1 MSISGLQEERPL
13 LNESST
19 TLLTK
24 LQHDN
29 QMLRY
34 KVQKLLSELDAASR
48 LFQNTQPQEAGSEFR
63 NEGVLQLHS
72 SLQDD
77 ILKQPLNLEIV
88 GLHGDVIG
96 SQQYMADNRNEFE
109 DAVKNAAKQSSLLGE
124 GKVPFG
130 EHSRYVTPIKYEDE
144 NVAKTLPDGKVESVT
159 FDINSEYL
167 ILADYED
174 ALNAMNVSDVVRNSV
189 ADCTDHVDDVTVVQ
203 LRDNGGVI
211 RSSAELN
218 NEGIIAGSSVHIKE
232 HKIAADIPFMVNF
245 LEYAIKDGRDTQPPI
260 QVKEKVFAR
269 PEKDAFFDHTV
280 NIHSSE
286 EYSTE
291 GPNKNVGSKQA
302 KVVYET
308 YDGEENNIQIIKST
322 VKLLQAQF
330 EDMSHG
336 TGSVLP
342 CVALATE
349 LEQNLFRLQD
359 SITQCEV
366 QKSDFCAQ
374 LKKGMKVS
382 VVKLKEMAERLVDDI
397 DEQLYKLLSRI
408 VRKLKKFKENLQDNW
423 CHMAHK
429 YVSKNDAVYNWLH
442 SSVLL
447 ECKESK
453 RHTKKKKFKEFS
465 FKEPSRLKGK
475 FVRSTSDGNYK
486 GMDEPNIF
494 KIHNTG
500 GGYNGFKSGD
510 SITASEEGQ
519 RSGMQYILTQ
529 TDYVIQSHINE
540 KHVPDKV
547 IVNHDNLNE
556 EHFKITV
563 PEAFEKSKDE
573 EQYMSELHTIWK
585 HDNQGTF
592 KNHFNEE
599 EKNKSVNKHKNVP
612 LANTCWQTYNGKTVC
627 KRFKN
632 NQFLHSEK
640 LKDQYDAQS
649 HRDNNCY
656 EKKNLK
662 SQCNDKN
669 EKEYKKIKI
678 KHNWQDESKHLK
690 HLILEQDASW
700 DRVDTSGPKHNNISG
715 DWVLKM
721 GNSRAMHRKLERK
734 SDWLF
739 ERADARKMQ
748 RERQHVT
755 GNWYFER
762 AHGRAYCRFHPHSN
776 WCKTGTCSDQNY
788 DRPRQSGYEND
799 YSEDDRFH
807 RVETWYKKFIL
818 HTSHAAKKLMKH
830 SFSCFQN
837 KMNCHNHH

>member
-1 MSISGLQEERPL
+1 LSISGLQEERPL
-13 LNESST
+13 LNDSTT

-34 KVQKLLSELDAASR
+34 KVEKLLSELDAASQ
-48 LFQNTQPQEAGSEFR
+48 LYQNTQPQEAGSEFK
-63 NEGVLQLHS
+63 NEGILQLHS

-77 ILKQPLNLEIV
+77 ILKQPLNLEIA
-88 GLHGDVIG
+88 GLHGDVMG
-96 SQQYMADNRNEFE
+96 SQQYMADNRNEHE
-109 DAVKNAAKQSSLLGE
+109 DVVGNAAKQSSLLGE

-130 EHSRYVTPIKYEDE
+130 EHSEYVTPIKYEDE
-144 NVAKTLPDGKVESVT
+144 NVAETLPDGKVESVT

-167 ILADYED
+167 ILTDYEG
-174 ALNAMNVSDVVRNSV
+174 AMNVSGVVRNCV
-189 ADCTDHVDDVTVVQ
+189 ADCTDHVDDMTIVQ

-211 RSSAELN
+211 RPSAELN
-218 NEGIIAGSSVHIKE
+218 NEGTIAGSSAH
-232 HKIAADIPFMVNF
+232 M
-245 LEYAIKDGRDTQPPI
+245 KDGRDTQPPI
-260 QVKEKVFAR
+260 QVKKKAFAR
-269 PEKDAFFDHTV
+269 PEKDDFIDHTV

-291 GPNKNVGSKQA
+291 GPNRNVFSKQP
-302 KVVYET
+302 KVMYET
-308 YDGEENNIQIIKST
+308 YDGEENNMEIIKST
-322 VKLLQAQF
+322 VKLLRAQF
-330 EDMSHG
+330 EDMSHD
-336 TGSVLP
+336 TGRVLP
-342 CVALATE
+342 CVALAME

-359 SITQCEV
+359 SITHCEV
-366 QKSDFCAQ
+366 QKSDLCAQ

-397 DEQLYKLLSRI
+397 DQQLYKLLSRI

-423 CHMAHK
+423 CRMAHK
-429 YVSKNDAVYNWLH
+429 YVSKNDAVYNWLY

-453 RHTKKKKFKEFS
+453 RHPKKEKLKGLS
-465 FKEPSRLKGK
+465 SKEPSRLKGK
-475 FVRSTSDGNYK
+475 FVRSTSDGNYE
-486 GMDEPNIF
+486 GMDEANIF
-494 KIHNTG
+494 KIHNTDEG
-500 GGYNGFKSGD
+500 DNGFKSSD
-510 SITASEEGQ
+510 SIIASEEDH

-529 TDYVIQSHINE
+529 TDYVIQSHINDN
-540 KHVPDKV
+540 HAPDKV

-556 EHFKITV
+556 GHFKITV
-563 PEAFEKSKDE
+563 PEIFEKSKDE
-573 EQYMSELHTIWK
+573 EQYMSESHTIWK

-599 EKNKSVNKHKNVP
+599 ENNKHKNVP
-612 LANTCWQTYNGKTVC
+612 LAHTCWQTYNSKTVC

-632 NQFLHSEK
+632 NQVLHSEK

-649 HRDNNCY
+649 NRDNDCH
-656 EKKNLK
+656 EERNLK

-669 EKEYKKIKI
+669 EKESKELKT
-678 KHNWQDESKHLK
+678 KHNRQDENKHFKQSLN
-690 HLILEQDASW
+690 LEQDASW
-700 DRVDTSGPKHNNISG
+700 GRFDTSSPKHNNISG

-721 GNSRAMHRKLERK
+721 GNSRAMHREVEHR

-739 ERADARKMQ
+739 ERADARKVK
-748 RERQHVT
+748 REREHVR

-776 WCKTGTCSDQNY
+776 WCKTGSCSDG
-788 DRPRQSGYEND
+788 PCQSGYESD

-807 RVETWYKKFIL
+807 HVKTWSKKFIL
-818 HTSHAAKKLMKH
+818 DTSHAARKLMKR
-830 SFSCFQN
+830 SFSYFQN
-837 KMNCHNHH
+837 KMKYHNHH